1 MYNKSVSKISFPGY
15 CTQNTR
21 LNQNTYKSNQVT
33 NKKNHGGNNMCNI
46 FLYSQTLTNKSLTFT
61 WHNSC
66 SYEKTSQI
74 SLASLLPKLTRT
86 DGSSAACL

>member
-33 NKKNHGGNNMCNI
+33 NIKIMEETTCVR
-46 FLYSQTLTNKSLTFT
+46 YSFI
-61 WHNSC
+61 H
-66 SYEKTSQI
+66 
-74 SLASLLPKLTRT
+74 RH
-86 DGSSAACL
+86 